1 MGFDGKGARNPP
13 QDMSTHLLLP
23 AVWQSLNFK
32 WLWVYYGLVPVT
44 GRWSEEITVP
54 AGWFWVECGE
64 GRIWAG
70 GSEIRVRAGQSF
82 YTAPGMRRQWF
93 ADGTRLLSVG
103 FRCQWPCGTPVFQAG
118 LNTTN
123 SAARSRTL
131 LEQTR
136 TLFHSV
142 HGCEREVTYRE
153 GIVPGLHGFIGWCRH
168 EAAFREWF
176 VGYVASLHRLGIEAQ
191 SPTKA
196 KDRRLKSLLCAL
208 HEWPL
213 DQSLQLSKLG
223 EGSGLGGRRVH
234 DLLRAHLGMTAQEWL
249 EQRRLLVARERLAG
263 EETALKEIAFH
274 LGFKHPPHFT
284 AWFKRHTGM
293 TPTAFRAGQ
302 GVEGA

>member
-13 QDMSTHLLLP
+13 QDMSTNLLPP
-23 AVWQSLNFK
+23 AVWQSLHFE
-32 WLWVYYGLVPVT
+32 WLWVYHGLVPVT

-64 GRIWAG
+64 GRIRAG
-70 GSEIRVRAGQSF
+70 GREIRVMAGQGF

-93 ADGTRLLSVG
+93 AAGTRLLSVG

-118 LNTTN
+118 LNLTS
-123 SAARSRTL
+123 SAARSRLL
-131 LEQTR
+131 LEGTR
-136 TLFHSV
+136 GLFHAV
-142 HGCEREVTYRE
+142 HGGAVEVPYRE
-153 GIVPGLHGFIGWCRH
+153 GIVVKPRGFAGWCRH
-168 EAAFREWF
+168 ESAFREWF
-176 VGYVASLHRLGIEAQ
+176 VGYVESLQRLGIEPQ
-191 SPTKA
+191 SASTSQ
-196 KDRRLKSLLCAL
+196 DRRLESLLRAL